1 MNKEDIYRAVYD
13 DLNGGYITGTF
24 DYIENNHNDTWRQI
38 VSKEDEIAVNWDN
51 VSNEQF
57 VFMCNVLKKL
67 IFKGIMLRRQSA

>member
-51 VSNEQF
+51 VSIN
-57 VFMCNVLKKL
+57 
-67 IFKGIMLRRQSA
+67 LR